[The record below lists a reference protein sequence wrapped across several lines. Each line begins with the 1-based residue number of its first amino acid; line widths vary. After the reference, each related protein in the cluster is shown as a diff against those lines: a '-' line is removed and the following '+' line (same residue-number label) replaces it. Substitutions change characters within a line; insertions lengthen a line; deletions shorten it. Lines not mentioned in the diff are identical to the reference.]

1 MQQMTV
7 FDVRSFEPRF
17 RHALIFSMFEGL
29 VAGEAFVLVNDHDP
43 VPLRRQFE
51 SLSLPNLD
59 WQYLER
65 GPGTWRVRIEKKG
78 AESQGGGSGCCGICG
93 GHD

>member
-1 MQQMTV
+1 MHGMTV

-29 VAGEAFVLVNDHDP
+29 VGGESFVLLNDHDP

-51 SLSLPNLD
+51 ALGLPNLE
-59 WQYLER
+59 WQYLES
-65 GPGTWRVRIEKKG
+65 GPRTWRVKIEKTDP
-78 AESQGGGSGCCGICG
+78 QGKKSEGCCGICG
-93 GHD
+93 GDE

>member
-1 MQQMTV
+1 MEQMTV

-29 VAGEAFVLVNDHDP
+29 VEGASFVLVNDHDP

-51 SLSLPNLD
+51 SLALPNLG
-59 WQYLER
+59 WKYLET
-65 GPGTWRVRIEKKG
+65 GPGTWRVKIEKTGLKG
-78 AESQGGGSGCCGICG
+78 HQEEGCCGICG
-93 GHD
+93 GDE